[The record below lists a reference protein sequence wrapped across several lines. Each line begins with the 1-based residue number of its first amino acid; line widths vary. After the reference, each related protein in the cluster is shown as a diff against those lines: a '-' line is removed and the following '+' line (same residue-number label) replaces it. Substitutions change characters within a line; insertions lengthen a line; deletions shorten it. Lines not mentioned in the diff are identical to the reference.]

1 MKITSY
7 AKVNLALAV
16 GPAIPANQPQA
27 GYHPI
32 CSWMH
37 AIDLFDEIEIEGR
50 REGEAS
56 IYTRR
61 WHDGRPC
68 EWAEDADLA
77 VRAHRR
83 FEREVGRAVP
93 IRLAV
98 IKRIPA
104 GGGLGGGSSN
114 AASVLLA
121 LNAMLG
127 APVPH
132 ARLVEL
138 GLSLGS
144 DVGFFL
150 DEACVQRAGDGIGLA
165 PPPPPRPALVEG
177 LGERITRLARTRGE
191 ITLIVPPFGCETRA
205 VYRAFD
211 ALGTGPMRDG
221 KVREVVAIAA
231 SGVPLDSLA
240 LVNDLLEPA
249 MRVEPRLREVYNAT
263 GNAVGRSVMMSG
275 SGSTLFVPSSERVDL
290 VHSDSEGG
298 DSPSLVRTRLV

>member
-16 GPAIPANQPQA
+16 GPAIPADQPQA

-37 AIDLFDEIEIEGR
+37 AIDLFDEIEIERR

-56 IYTRR
+56 IYARR

-68 EWAEDADLA
+68 EWPEDTDLA
-77 VRAHRR
+77 VRAHRL
-83 FEREVGRAVP
+83 FEREGGRAVP
-93 IRLAV
+93 IQLTI
-98 IKRIPA
+98 IKHIPA

-127 APVPH
+127 GRVPH
-132 ARLVEL
+132 ARLVGL

-150 DEACVQRAGDGIGLA
+150 DEACVQRAGDEIGFA

-211 ALGTGPMRDG
+211 SLWTGPMRDD
-221 KVREVVAIAA
+221 KVREAVAGAA
-231 SGVPLDSLA
+231 RGVPLGSLV
-240 LVNDLLEPA
+240 LENDLLEPA
-249 MRVEPRLREVYNAT
+249 MRVEPRLRVVYNAT
-263 GNAVGRSVMMSG
+263 RNAVGRPVMMSG
-275 SGSTLFVPSSERVDL
+275 SGSTLFVPSSEPVDRG
-290 VHSDSEGG
+290 HSDSEGG